1 MVSRYVVLIALV
13 VALGGFVYG
22 VDSGIIATTLGHDSF
37 KYYMFGPSGKNAALT
52 GAIVSLYNVGQA
64 VGTFGAGYSAN
75 RFSRRWTICASA
87 VIAIIGTILQTA
99 AVNPGMMIAGRF
111 LAGVGCGILLAVVP
125 IYIAEVSPPKQR
137 GMIVGLQGFM
147 ISIGFFVANWI
158 GYGGAYAKDDAQ
170 WRIPLA
176 MQIPGPVALTIGC
189 CFIPYR
195 PRWLIQQERYEEAR
209 AVLEKLHVSENDE
222 DVVLRELAQIREQIH
237 TETEH
242 VTSFSSA
249 ITSLLSPRYMHRTLM
264 ACFILSMGQFS
275 GSTVI
280 QNYQNNFYATV
291 GFTGKT
297 SLLISG
303 IYGIMGVLGQVI
315 YLCFAADKWPRTRTL
330 WVGSIF
336 LCVMIA
342 ICMALS
348 AMYGDKS
355 NGSLTG
361 ARAAIAMIFLYSC
374 GYAVFFNATIW
385 VVPSELFPFFLRST
399 GMGLAVFCK
408 SVSAIILSQIT
419 PTALQNVSWR
429 YYALFIATNFAAAFV
444 YFFLLPETSGK
455 TLEEIAE
462 LFGDG
467 VAKSPSKQVDDSC
480 DKDAPSEKQATLE
493 TNDPRS
499 AHVERI
505 V

>member
-1 MVSRYVVLIALV
+1 
-13 VALGGFVYG
+13 
-22 VDSGIIATTLGHDSF
+22 
-37 KYYMFGPSGKNAALT
+37 MFPYIPA
-52 GAIVSLYNVGQA
+52 
-64 VGTFGAGYSAN
+64 
-75 RFSRRWTICASA
+75 RH
-87 VIAIIGTILQTA
+87 TILT
-99 AVNPGMMIAGRF
+99 RF
-111 LAGVGCGILLAVVP
+111 KV
-125 IYIAEVSPPKQR
+125 
-137 GMIVGLQGFM
+137 
-147 ISIGFFVANWI
+147 
-158 GYGGAYAKDDAQ
+158 
-170 WRIPLA
+170 
-176 MQIPGPVALTIGC
+176 
-189 CFIPYR
+189 
-195 PRWLIQQERYEEAR
+195 IQQERYEEAR

-222 DVVLRELAQIREQIH
+222 DAVSRELAQIREQIQA
-237 TETEH
+237 EAEH
-242 VTSFSSA
+242 VTSFKLA

-264 ACFILSMGQFS
+264 ACFILIMGQFS
-275 GSTVI
+275 GSSVI
-280 QNYQNNFYATV
+280 QNYQNNFYETV

-315 YLCFAADKWPRTRTL
+315 YLFFAADKWPRTRTL

-336 LCVMIA
+336 LSVMIA

-348 AMYGDKS
+348 AMYGDQS
-355 NGSLTG
+355 TGNLNG

-429 YYALFIATNFAAAFV
+429 YYALFIATNFMAAFI

-462 LFGDG
+462 LFGED
-467 VAKSPSKQVDDSC
+467 VAKNPSKRMEDS
-480 DKDAPSEKQATLE
+480 DGKGALPEKQAILE
-493 TNDPRS
+493 MSDSKS
-499 AHVERI
+499 AHVER
-505 V
+505 VV